1 MTGIIVLSVHTRKI
15 SRHVKKKKKTPL
27 WEQFSETCL
36 FWCPKTSFTSGRKG
50 KTEKK
55 IPVYKPCDDRGL
67 CLIKTRISLFNV
79 FSFNL
84 FCWCFCLFFTDQVSV
99 SWSITRQGK
108 YNLFNLCV
116 FSVYWKWWLDLK
128 RNTYH
133 WKKKIMF
140 VDEVSLLQ
148 DTLFR
153 IQSKLWI

>member
-1 MTGIIVLSVHTRKI
+1 MTGIIVSSVHTRKI
-15 SRHVKKKKKTPL
+15 SWHVKKKKTPL

-36 FWCPKTSFTSGRKG
+36 FWCSKTSFTSGRKG

-55 IPVYKPCDDRGL
+55 IPVYKLCDDRGL
-67 CLIKTRISLFNV
+67 CLIKTRISRFNV

-116 FSVYWKWWLDLK
+116 FNDGLIWREHLPLI
-128 RNTYH
+128 
-133 WKKKIMF
+133 KKNIF